1 MILLDTNIVSETM
14 RVAPDL
20 RMVGWMDRQ
29 PASSI
34 FLSAIS
40 VDELAFGI
48 EVLPSGRRK
57 ARLARVLSD
66 ITDAFEA
73 RIVSFD
79 VRAAQEAAKF
89 RARRQRMGRPMG
101 LADSQIAGI
110 AKSNDLSL
118 VTLNTRDFE
127 EIDLPVAA
135 PY

>member
-14 RVAPDL
+14 RVGPDL
-20 RMVGWMDRQ
+20 RMTSWMDRQ
-29 PASSI
+29 PASTL

-40 VDELAFGI
+40 VDELFFGI

-57 ARLARVLSD
+57 TRLARVLSD
-66 ITDAFEA
+66 IVDAFDG
-73 RIVSFD
+73 RILAFD
-79 VRAAQEAAKF
+79 SRAAREAARF
-89 RARRQRMGRPMG
+89 RAHRRRIGRPMG
-101 LADSQIAGI
+101 LADSHIAGT

-127 EIDLPVAA
+127 EIGLPVAA

>member
-1 MILLDTNIVSETM
+1 MILLDTNIVSEAM
-14 RVAPDL
+14 RVGPDH
-20 RMVGWMDRQ
+20 RIVGWMDRQ
-29 PASSI
+29 PVSSL

-40 VDELAFGI
+40 VDELFFGI

-57 ARLARVLSD
+57 TRLARVLSD
-66 ITDAFEA
+66 ITDAFEG

-79 VRAAQEAAKF
+79 LRAAQESAKF
-89 RARRQRMGRPMG
+89 RARRRRMGRPMG
-101 LADSQIAGI
+101 LADSQIAGT
-110 AKSNDLSL
+110 AKSNGLSL

>member
-14 RVAPDL
+14 RVGPDL
-20 RMVGWMDRQ
+20 RMTSWMDRQ
-29 PASSI
+29 PASTL

-40 VDELAFGI
+40 VDELFFGI

-57 ARLARVLSD
+57 TRLARVLSD
-66 ITDAFEA
+66 IIGAFDS
-73 RIVSFD
+73 RIVAFD
-79 VRAAQEAAKF
+79 SRAAREAARF
-89 RARRQRMGRPMG
+89 RAHRQRMGRPMR
-101 LADSQIAGI
+101 LADSHIAGT

-127 EIDLPVAA
+127 EIGLPVAA